1 MLLFYEIVE
10 TTVDV
15 DKTLTLPFDV
25 RQKSRIKTKLDN
37 GEEVSLLLPR
47 GSVLRHGNI
56 LRAESGL
63 LVKIIAAQ
71 ESVSAVYSDDNILL
85 MKACYHLGN
94 RHVPVQ
100 VSNDFLRYQK
110 DHVLDEMLI
119 GLGLKILHEQSSFE
133 PESGAYAH

>member
-1 MLLFYEIVE
+1 MILFSEIIE
-10 TTVDV
+10 TTELV
-15 DKTLTLPFDV
+15 DKTITLPFDV
-25 RQKSRIKTKLDN
+25 RQKSRMKAEMDN
-37 GEEVSLLLPR
+37 GEEVSLMLPR

-63 LVKIIAAQ
+63 LVKVVAAQ
-71 ESVSAVYSDDNILL
+71 ESVSAVYSDDQVLL

-110 DHVLDEMLI
+110 DHVLDDMVI
-119 GLGLKILHEQSSFE
+119 GLGLKVSHEQSSFE